1 MPHYVLENESSSQK
15 GRLMNDRN
23 GTMEKLTNNLMTIFL
38 ARGAMIVTP
47 VVFSFFV
54 YVGFQVLDDI
64 RNRVAATEL
73 QISTNSKI
81 IQDHESRIT
90 LSILDRLLD
99 YEPEVSQEAFGSRSR
114 NLRQL
119 KQAVRRDLEW
129 LLNTREYIGE
139 IPPALTKYRMP

>member
-1 MPHYVLENESSSQK
+1 
-15 GRLMNDRN
+15 MNDRN
-23 GTMEKLTNNLMTIFL
+23 GKMEKLTNNLLTIFL

-73 QISTNSKI
+73 QISVNSKI

-90 LSILDRLLD
+90 YNRSDAVASQRSYEGKFDAIDGGLESVSTSLNSLILSVGKLETVINERV
-99 YEPEVSQEAFGSRSR
+99 P
-114 NLRQL
+114 
-119 KQAVRRDLEW
+119 KQQR
-129 LLNTREYIGE
+129 TS
-139 IPPALTKYRMP
+139 P